1 MKEAQ
6 YDFILYD
13 SVYKYIDYILYDSNS
28 MVFWKRQNYGDSK
41 KTSFCLKFDWGEKKQ
56 GRDGPWEF

>member
-28 MVFWKRQNYGDSK
+28 MVFWKGQNFGDSK
-41 KTSFCLKFDWGEKKQ
+41 KIGVCQEF
-56 GRDGPWEF
+56 GRSEG